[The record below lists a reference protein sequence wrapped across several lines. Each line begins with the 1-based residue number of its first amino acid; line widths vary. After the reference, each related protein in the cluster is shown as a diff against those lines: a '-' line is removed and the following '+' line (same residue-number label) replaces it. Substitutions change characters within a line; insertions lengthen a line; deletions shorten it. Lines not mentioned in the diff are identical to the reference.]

1 MCLSAYPSF
10 YNIQGTVGFPA
21 VSFARISD
29 CVTLGS
35 SASWQLGCLLGRSE
49 QVRRYQ
55 FF

>member
-1 MCLSAYPSF
+1 MCRQLIQSF

-35 SASWQLGCLLGRSE
+35 SASWQVGALRGG
-49 QVRRYQ
+49 VTK
-55 FF
+55 